1 MQVRCGKRLGASSHW
16 VTTEL
21 TESVACVPSRPVPSF
36 GECWVSLAVAMLG
49 YGSRVK
55 AEMC

>member
-21 TESVACVPSRPVPSF
+21 TESVACVPSF